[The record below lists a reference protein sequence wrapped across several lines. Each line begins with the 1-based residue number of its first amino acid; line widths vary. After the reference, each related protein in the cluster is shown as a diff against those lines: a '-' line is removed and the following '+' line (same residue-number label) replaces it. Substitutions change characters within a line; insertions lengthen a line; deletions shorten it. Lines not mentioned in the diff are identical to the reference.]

1 MAKTEARRKYNLQ
14 RRVLSKIGNEMKKK
28 QEIQFFDFVI
38 INSRLV
44 LKTFSKDN
52 GYRFYDE
59 NGPAGIPGRD
69 ERIIYNQNHS
79 GTNPQTWNLAAT
91 RRATRERELTEQ

>member
-1 MAKTEARRKYNLQ
+1 MAKTEAMQKYNLQ

-44 LKTFSKDN
+44 LKTFNKDN
-52 GYRFYDE
+52 GLSDLRSVDLDLFRIRIFY
-59 NGPAGIPGRD
+59 
-69 ERIIYNQNHS
+69 
-79 GTNPQTWNLAAT
+79 
-91 RRATRERELTEQ
+91 